1 MERYT
6 NFDYSYIPQSNPYSS
21 MNYMDLLNLIKEK
34 DNIINEKNIDIEV
47 LDIRNEKIT
56 KKYNDLKDEVKHMNA
71 MNMES
76 YQKMG
81 YENRRLNM
89 INENLNYE
97 IGVLTQKNYELEN
110 EIDKLKNENE
120 IILTQLEAFKSSR
133 NYGTNAAAAGGSKKR
148 RSRK

>member
-6 NFDYSYIPQSNPYSS
+6 NFDYTYIPQSNPYSS
-21 MNYMDLLNLIKEK
+21 MNYMDLLNLIIEK

-71 MNMES
+71 MNMEN

-81 YENRRLNM
+81 HDN
-89 INENLNYE
+89 
-97 IGVLTQKNYELEN
+97 T
-110 EIDKLKNENE
+110 D
-120 IILTQLEAFKSSR
+120 
-133 NYGTNAAAAGGSKKR
+133 
-148 RSRK
+148 